1 MTYAQDGA
9 MISGKILS
17 TEKEIVDFAT
27 VYLKGTNYGG
37 TTNKEGIYHLK
48 APAGNYTL
56 VVSNKL
62 ILSYMLFHFGIS
74 FRIRAETKS
83 ARLLCI
89 KQPG

>member
-1 MTYAQDGA
+1 MFALFLVILPVTVKAQGEA

-37 TTNKEGIYHLK
+37 TTNEEGIYHLK

-56 VVSNKL
+56 VVSA
-62 ILSYMLFHFGIS
+62 I
-74 FRIRAETKS
+74 A
-83 ARLLCI
+83 I
-89 KQPG
+89 KQLKSKSGLSTASA